1 MLHDR
6 YPTEDDY
13 FDAVAEAHEKAD
25 REAMAAAELAADLW
39 LWDSEEEREAYIE
52 SEYAA
57 EYERLCEAYEK
68 AL

>member
-13 FDAVAEAHEKAD
+13 FDAVSDAHAQAD
-25 REAMAAAELAADLW
+25 REAMAYAELSADLW

-52 SEYAA
+52 AEYAA